1 MSRSGSLV
9 LEQCIEKGE
18 AVHLNDSQARRFYRL
33 LNALAIETDRSV
45 CITEKGLDSP
55 SATQEDQFDVL
66 RAIAE
71 ESGFVDDFVSNAPFA
86 LSKQDEAV
94 LDQWHN
100 LWHSGFYLT
109 GFAEN
114 GNALLSTAIGM
125 VEVTGIT
132 QEISEIIDA
141 PGLISTVLMP
151 FEDVI
156 TFGVSLIAHPVSI
169 GSDMQKIL
177 DDELAANA
185 EKPPIRTADEFIAA
199 YVPYLEKKLEED
211 WQEFQRK
218 LAREDD
224 KRRGVEQMPEGLHRG
239 SLAGLTPEQRA
250 AAVSRCEAERLRQ
263 VVGKLVDQMR
273 AYAIANPPRGTLSD
287 ALADFKK
294 ADLLDM
300 AKALPGVGAYPSW
313 KKHRIV
319 DAIAASLTTED
330 KNHSR
335 LLNDVTLMPDSEYE
349 QFVEIVDAGG
359 VVEMSAQDERLFA
372 WLDDPPYIFLY
383 RGSNGDTFS
392 FAVMPEVREAFLS
405 LDRNTIE
412 RARDL
417 AALIGHAA
425 RLCADFYGMVPIDEV
440 TSMFNSC
447 YEAPFSVSEMQE
459 LVFSYWSEIESGFA
473 ITFEGDGLFV
483 CDPSLSLELQD
494 LALGDGKDGGRGNE
508 GDSSSDESR
517 EGLVAYREYLLQR
530 HLDVPRRPF
539 DEIERYDSVY
549 DCAMQLESAALLR
562 SWLDA
567 HVPDGEDDVFFAD
580 DPMSDI
586 VFECQGGV
594 NPSAVPQLLSEVG
607 LFCDMDQIE
616 DLLALVMRFANDVPC
631 WQNNGYSPNQLLEM
645 ETGRRMFY
653 NEDGRP
659 AKVGRNDP
667 CPCGSGKKY
676 KKCCGR

>member
-156 TFGVSLIAHPVSI
+156 TFGVSLIAYPVSI

-211 WQEFQRK
+211 
-218 LAREDD
+218 
-224 KRRGVEQMPEGLHRG
+224 
-239 SLAGLTPEQRA
+239 
-250 AAVSRCEAERLRQ
+250 
-263 VVGKLVDQMR
+263 
-273 AYAIANPPRGTLSD
+273 
-287 ALADFKK
+287 
-294 ADLLDM
+294 
-300 AKALPGVGAYPSW
+300 
-313 KKHRIV
+313 
-319 DAIAASLTTED
+319 
-330 KNHSR
+330 
-335 LLNDVTLMPDSEYE
+335 
-349 QFVEIVDAGG
+349 
-359 VVEMSAQDERLFA
+359 
-372 WLDDPPYIFLY
+372 
-383 RGSNGDTFS
+383 
-392 FAVMPEVREAFLS
+392 
-405 LDRNTIE
+405 
-412 RARDL
+412 
-417 AALIGHAA
+417 
-425 RLCADFYGMVPIDEV
+425 
-440 TSMFNSC
+440 
-447 YEAPFSVSEMQE
+447 
-459 LVFSYWSEIESGFA
+459 
-473 ITFEGDGLFV
+473 
-483 CDPSLSLELQD
+483 
-494 LALGDGKDGGRGNE
+494 
-508 GDSSSDESR
+508 
-517 EGLVAYREYLLQR
+517 
-530 HLDVPRRPF
+530 
-539 DEIERYDSVY
+539 
-549 DCAMQLESAALLR
+549 
-562 SWLDA
+562 
-567 HVPDGEDDVFFAD
+567 
-580 DPMSDI
+580 
-586 VFECQGGV
+586 
-594 NPSAVPQLLSEVG
+594 
-607 LFCDMDQIE
+607 
-616 DLLALVMRFANDVPC
+616 
-631 WQNNGYSPNQLLEM
+631 
-645 ETGRRMFY
+645 
-653 NEDGRP
+653 
-659 AKVGRNDP
+659 
-667 CPCGSGKKY
+667 
-676 KKCCGR
+676 